1 MRNKLLILI
10 MIVSC
15 TSLFC
20 QEAHLSYNLFG
31 EKNIKTRTDK
41 TVTFFIGE
49 NSFTY
54 FKDKDCYRIISIQ
67 KKLKPEVL
75 KIDSFLNR
83 AHQLK
88 NINKEDNK
96 IIVKKKDQ
104 IFQKI
109 FLYEKRDDC
118 IHVYCVKWEDS
129 IID

>member
-10 MIVSC
+10 MIISC
-15 TSLFC
+15 SSLFC
-20 QEAHLSYNLFG
+20 QEAHLSYNFFG
-31 EKNIKTRTDK
+31 EKNIKTRTNK

-49 NSFTY
+49 NSFIY
-54 FKDKDCYRIISIQ
+54 FKDKDCYKIISVQ
-67 KKLKPEVL
+67 KNLKPEVL
-75 KIDSFLNR
+75 KINDFLNR

-96 IIVKKKDQ
+96 IIVKKKNQ

-118 IHVYCVKWEDS
+118 IYVYCVKWEDS